1 METKL
6 KKERQ
11 KLARPL
17 AQVARETGIH
27 RTTLYRL
34 EAGEAT
40 PNQTTART
48 LFDYYEGRVP
58 LAHIYD
64 PVYAARDDR
73 KRQPVRVRVAS

>member
-1 METKL
+1 MKQH
-6 KKERQ
+6 RQ
-11 KLARPL
+11 SLSRPL

-40 PNQTTART
+40 PNQATARS
-48 LFDYYEGRVP
+48 LFDYYKGRVP

-64 PVYAARDDR
+64 PVYAVREALNVMND
-73 KRQPVRVRVAS
+73 RVRTRSA